1 MGVVIQE
8 VIVVINIILRI
19 LILWH
24 MGKIQIMMFDL
35 KNWCELPNVMG
46 AINGT
51 HISIL
56 ANLM

>member
-1 MGVVIQE
+1 MSVVIQE
-8 VIVVINIILRI
+8 IVMVIDIVWRI
-19 LILWH
+19 SILWH

-35 KNWCELPNVMG
+35 KNWCDLPNVMG

-51 HISIL
+51 QINIL